1 MIYKCKHC
9 GKEFSDRYKLTG
21 HSTWCEKNLKFSREE
36 RLKQL
41 DDARSHISNVNAHKR
56 GYTIKKDTTEFTCQY
71 CGKICIGKNS
81 LINHERL
88 CKNNPNRQISNFVK
102 YNKKVK
108 QAWNKGLTKE
118 TDERVRKGAKN
129 LKEAYSS
136 GKVISHNKGIT
147 LSEEEKLRI
156 SKSRK
161 RYLKEHPD
169 KVPYLLNHSSKIS
182 YPEQYFINVFQNE
195 NIPLNYHKQ
204 FGLYELDFYNEE
216 FKVYVEIDGEQH
228 YLPQSIERDK
238 IRDEYF
244 KQLGWRG
251 IRIRWAHFIKSSD
264 EEKQNIIKNIKIL
277 LNHPS

>member
-1 MIYKCKHC
+1 MSYKCKHC

-41 DDARSHISNVNAHKR
+41 DDARSHISNINAHKH

-81 LINHERL
+81 LTQHERF
-88 CKNNPNRQISNFVK
+88 CKNNPNRIESPFVK
-102 YNKKVK
+102 YNKEKD

-118 TDERVRKGAKN
+118 TDERVRKGAEN

-136 GKVISHNKGIT
+136 GKVINHNKGIT
-147 LSEEEKLRI
+147 HTEEEKLRI

-238 IRDEYF
+238 TRDEYF
-244 KQLGWRG
+244 KQLGWKG
-251 IRIRWAHFIKSSD
+251 IRVRWAHFIKSSD
-264 EEKQNIIKNIKIL
+264 EEKQNIINKIKIL
-277 LNHPS
+277 LNIPI

>member
-1 MIYKCKHC
+1 MSYKCKHC

-21 HSTWCEKNLKFSREE
+21 HSTWCEKNPKFSKED
-36 RLKQL
+36 RLKNL
-41 DDARSHISNVNAHKR
+41 SKARSYIDSDKK
-56 GYTIKKDTTEFTCQY
+56 KKDNTELICQY

-81 LINHERL
+81 LINHERF
-88 CKNNPNRQISNFVK
+88 CKNNPNRVESNFVK
-102 YNKKVK
+102 FNKNRDHV
-108 QAWNKGLTKE
+108 WNKGLTKE
-118 TDERVRKGAKN
+118 TDERVRKGAEN

-136 GKVISHNKGIT
+136 GKIISHNKGIT
-147 LSEEEKLRI
+147 LSNEEKLRI

-161 RYLKEHPD
+161 LYLKEHPD

-228 YLPQSIERDK
+228 YLSQSIERDK
-238 IRDEYF
+238 IRNEYF
-244 KQLGWRG
+244 KQLGWKG
-251 IRIRWAHFIKSSD
+251 IRVRWAHFIKSSD
-264 EEKQNIIKNIKIL
+264 EEKQNIIKKIKIL
-277 LNHPS
+277 LNHPI